1 MTNRHENMF
10 NFIKTTSQLDFL
22 TSEIVKSKKKK
33 KKLNPSVD
41 ENIKIW

>member
-1 MTNRHENMF
+1 MTNRQENMF

-22 TSEIVKSKKKK
+22 TSETIKSKKR

-41 ENIKIW
+41 ENIKIC

>member
-1 MTNRHENMF
+1 MTNRHENTF

-33 KKLNPSVD
+33 KLNPSVD